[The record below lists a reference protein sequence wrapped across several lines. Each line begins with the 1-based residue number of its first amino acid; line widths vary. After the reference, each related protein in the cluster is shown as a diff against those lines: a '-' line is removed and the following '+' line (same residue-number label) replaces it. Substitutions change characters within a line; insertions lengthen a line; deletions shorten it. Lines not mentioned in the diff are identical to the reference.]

1 MITEFNLIYF
11 LRDLYYTQSY
21 QEKILTNYII
31 LVIMTIL
38 IYWFV
43 QQIKKGI
50 LSSNIWIIIYCV
62 FSEETSMIFKSLLLK
77 FFIMHLVINILI
89 TKWKKKQKRRQ
100 EEVALNNDNNN
111 ISNRRVNVR
120 TKKSPKRN

>member
-43 QQIKKGI
+43 QQTKKGI

-62 FSEETSMIFKSLLLK
+62 FSEETSMVFKSLLLN

-89 TKWKKKQKRRQ
+89 TKWKKKNKKEEQ
-100 EEVALNNDNNN
+100 EVALNTDNND
-111 ISNRRVNVR
+111 ISNRGVNIR
-120 TKKSPKRN
+120 AKKSTKRN